1 VSQYFAIDAVAASS
15 SRRAWRRTQSSKK
28 VRPTRARV
36 AQRHLGRDDAGE
48 PDEQPLLGQLR
59 HQHPEAAAL

>member
-1 VSQYFAIDAVAASS
+1 M
-15 SRRAWRRTQSSKK
+15 TQSSKK

-59 HQHPEAAAL
+59 HRHPEAAAL